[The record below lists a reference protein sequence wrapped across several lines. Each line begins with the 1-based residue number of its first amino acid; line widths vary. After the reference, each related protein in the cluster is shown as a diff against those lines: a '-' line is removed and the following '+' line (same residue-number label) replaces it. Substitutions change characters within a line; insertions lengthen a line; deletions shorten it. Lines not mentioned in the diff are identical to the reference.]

1 MKKKRLL
8 YRSAGLFFA
17 LVLSLSIFAQ
27 QNIRGVLRTP
37 TGEPLI
43 GATVAVKGSNT
54 STTTNSNGEFA
65 INAPVG
71 STLVISFIGYTT
83 QEVPVTD
90 TNLINVQMQTSN
102 QELQAVVIGYQT
114 VRRRDLTGATGVIN
128 MNNANRVTAQSV
140 GEAIQGL
147 VPGVTVRNGG
157 RPGAESTI
165 EIRGV
170 SNFGVSRPLFVID
183 GMLADANVTV
193 NPDDIASIQVLK
205 DASAAAIYGS
215 RAGNGVVIIT
225 TKKGKEGPAKISFSA
240 RYGIQQI
247 PKKWDVM
254 NASQFLATIQQQF
267 QNSGATLPAGIASQV
282 TNNTIN
288 TNWQDEIYRTGP
300 VQDYNVGISGGSQ
313 TANFLLSAGYYKNK
327 GVLIA
332 NEFDRASLRLNSE
345 FRKGRLSLGENM
357 LLSNSNSKNPG
368 GGVNA

>member
-43 GATVAVKGSNT
+43 GATVAVKGSTT
-54 STTTNSNGEFA
+54 STTTNSNGEFT

-71 STLVISFIGYTT
+71 STLVISYIGYTT
-83 QEVPVTD
+83 QEVTVTD

-128 MNNANRVTAQSV
+128 MTNANRVTAQSV

-254 NASQFLATIQQQF
+254 NASQFLATIKQQF
-267 QNSGATLPAGIASQV
+267 QNSGAALP
-282 TNNTIN
+282 
-288 TNWQDEIYRTGP
+288 
-300 VQDYNVGISGGSQ
+300 
-313 TANFLLSAGYYKNK
+313 
-327 GVLIA
+327 
-332 NEFDRASLRLNSE
+332 
-345 FRKGRLSLGENM
+345 
-357 LLSNSNSKNPG
+357 
-368 GGVNA
+368 